1 VSAGVAYALYLALAV
16 GALGVYCLMPRTDSP
31 KLLVGALLGG
41 GALLSLLLVL
51 GSRLAIAG
59 EGVFFFGLFA
69 VIALVGAVRVV
80 THPRPVYSAIWFV
93 LVVVAVAALLVL
105 QSAEFAAIALV
116 IVYAG
121 AILVTYI
128 FVIML
133 ARQGGSPLYD
143 RKAREPFLAVVAGF
157 LLAAAVTGNIG
168 HIEGMAP
175 AAPEFRVQPVAL
187 TGGDGTTNATNA
199 SAAHAESNSLAVGWV
214 VMTRYVIVLE
224 IAGVLL
230 LVAMVGAI
238 ALSRKR
244 LPPQAA
250 GEPEEPLGRIGREVE
265 PF

>member
-1 VSAGVAYALYLALAV
+1 VSAGVAYALYLTLAV

-51 GSRLAIAG
+51 GSRLATAG

-69 VIALVGAVRVV
+69 AIALVGAVRVV

-168 HIEGMAP
+168 HLEGMTP
-175 AAPEFRVQPVAL
+175 AAPELRVQPVAL
-187 TGGDGTTNATNA
+187 TGGDGTTNA

-214 VMTRYVIVLE
+214 VMTRYVVVLE